1 MKIKNLLMS
10 ATIAAAMVSPDLLA
24 QYGVGPVI
32 VPGGFYTPM
41 QTGWLKNHE
50 MIIRHNPQSAKGM
63 TLGYAR
69 PANRL
74 VKVQLLN
81 PHLAKVTR
89 IETGKTYRE
98 PVTPFINNQ
107 KKIALAY
114 YAPGGNVYV
123 NQSFIPS
130 TKRGIGHTNTV
141 FFDTKTRLP
150 VGKISGTYRVIR

>member
-24 QYGVGPVI
+24 QNGVGPVI
-32 VPGGFYTPM
+32 PSWGINIPIAK
-41 QTGWLKNHE
+41 GWSTKGV
-50 MIIRHNPQSAKGM
+50 MIHHNPQSAKGM
-63 TLGYAR
+63 TFGYAR
-69 PANRL
+69 PANSL